1 MTFQFGTNTSAN
13 ECIHKTID
21 IADEENA
28 VTVIVKDAID
38 VMSPYIIVKNT
49 EVNLTDN
56 YAYCSETDRFYFIE
70 VEDLPGGRRGIQCTV
85 DPLMSFA
92 EGIDA
97 LEVNV
102 ERYEGEEES
111 DIYDNGVCQTARNEV
126 VIEKFGGTNEFA
138 KAADNNAR
146 TYILTVAN

>member
-1 MTFQFGTNTSAN
+1 MTFQFGTNSSAN
-13 ECIHKTID
+13 ETIHKTVSLGSD
-21 IADEENA
+21 ISC
-28 VTVIVKDAID
+28 IVKDPID
-38 VMSPYIIVKNT
+38 VISPYLIVKDT

-56 YAYCSETDRFYFIE
+56 YAKCSDTNRYYFIE

-92 EGIDA
+92 AGIDA

-102 ERYEGEEES
+102 ERYEGASES
-111 DIYDNGVCQTARNEV
+111 DIYDSGVCLTARNEV
-126 VIEKFGGTNEFA
+126 VIESFGGTNEFV
-138 KAADNNAR
+138 KASSNNDR

>member
-1 MTFQFGTNTSAN
+1 MTFQFGTNSSAN
-13 ECIHKTID
+13 ETLHKTVSLGSD
-21 IADEENA
+21 ISC
-28 VTVIVKDAID
+28 IVKDPID
-38 VMSPYIIVKNT
+38 ILSPYLIVKDT

-56 YAYCSETDRFYFIE
+56 YARCSDTNRYYFII

-92 EGIDA
+92 AGIDA

-102 ERYEGEEES
+102 ERYEGASES
-111 DIYDNGVCQTARNEV
+111 DIYDSGVCLTARNEV
-126 VIEKFGGTNEFA
+126 VIESFGGTNEFV
-138 KAADNNAR
+138 KASGNNDR

>member
-1 MTFQFGTNTSAN
+1 MTFQFGTNSSAN
-13 ECIHKTID
+13 ETLHKTVSLGSD
-21 IADEENA
+21 ISC
-28 VTVIVKDAID
+28 IVKDPID
-38 VMSPYIIVKNT
+38 ILSPYLIVKDT

-56 YAYCSETDRFYFIE
+56 YAKCSDTNRYYFIE

-92 EGIDA
+92 AGIDA

-102 ERYEGEEES
+102 ERYEGASES
-111 DIYDNGVCQTARNEV
+111 DIYDSGVCLTARNEV
-126 VIEKFGGTNEFA
+126 VIESFGGTNEFV
-138 KAADNNAR
+138 KATNNNDR

>member
-1 MTFQFGTNTSAN
+1 MTFQFGTNSSAN
-13 ECIHKTID
+13 ETLHKTVSLGSD
-21 IADEENA
+21 ISC
-28 VTVIVKDAID
+28 IVKDPID
-38 VMSPYIIVKNT
+38 ILSPYLIVKDT

-56 YAYCSETDRFYFIE
+56 YARCSDTNRYYFII

-92 EGIDA
+92 AGIDA

-102 ERYEGEEES
+102 ERYEGASES
-111 DIYDNGVCQTARNEV
+111 DIYDSGVCLTARNEV
-126 VIEKFGGTNEFA
+126 VIESFGGTNEFV
-138 KAADNNAR
+138 KASSNNDR

>member
-1 MTFQFGTNTSAN
+1 MTFQFGTNSSAN
-13 ECIHKTID
+13 ETLHKTVSLGSD
-21 IADEENA
+21 ISC
-28 VTVIVKDAID
+28 IVKDPID
-38 VMSPYIIVKNT
+38 VMSPYLIVKDT

-56 YAYCSETDRFYFIE
+56 YAKCSDTNRYYFIE

-92 EGIDA
+92 AGIDA

-102 ERYEGEEES
+102 ERYEGATES
-111 DIYDNGVCQTARNEV
+111 DIYDSGVCLIARNEV
-126 VIEKFGGTNEFA
+126 VIESFGGTNEFV
-138 KAADNNAR
+138 KASGNNDR

>member
-1 MTFQFGTNTSAN
+1 MTFQFGTNSSAN
-13 ECIHKTID
+13 ETLHKTVSLGSD
-21 IADEENA
+21 ISC
-28 VTVIVKDAID
+28 IVKDPID
-38 VMSPYIIVKNT
+38 ILSPYLIVKDT

-56 YAYCSETDRFYFIE
+56 YAKCTDTNRYYFIE

-92 EGIDA
+92 AGIDA

-102 ERYEGEEES
+102 ERYEGASES
-111 DIYDNGVCQTARNEV
+111 DIYDSGVCLIARNEV
-126 VIEKFGGTNEFA
+126 IIEKFGGTNEFV
-138 KAADNNAR
+138 KASSNNDR

>member
-1 MTFQFGTNTSAN
+1 MTFQFGTNSSAN
-13 ECIHKTID
+13 ETIHKTVSLGSD
-21 IADEENA
+21 ISC
-28 VTVIVKDAID
+28 IVKDPID
-38 VMSPYIIVKNT
+38 VMSPYLIVKDT

-56 YAYCSETDRFYFIE
+56 YAKCSDTNRYYFIE

-92 EGIDA
+92 AGIDA

-102 ERYEGEEES
+102 ERYEGATES
-111 DIYDNGVCQTARNEV
+111 DIYDSGVCLIARNEV
-126 VIEKFGGTNEFA
+126 VIEQFGGTNEFV
-138 KAADNNAR
+138 KASSNNDR

>member
-1 MTFQFGTNTSAN
+1 MTFQFGTNSSAN
-13 ECIHKTID
+13 ECLHKTVSLGSD
-21 IADEENA
+21 ISC
-28 VTVIVKDAID
+28 IVKDPID
-38 VMSPYIIVKNT
+38 VLSPYLIVKDT

-56 YAYCSETDRFYFIE
+56 YAKCSDTNRYYFIE

-92 EGIDA
+92 AGIDA

-102 ERYEGEEES
+102 ERYEGASES
-111 DIYDNGVCQTARNEV
+111 DIYDSGVCLTARNEV
-126 VIEKFGGTNEFA
+126 IIESFGGTNEFV
-138 KAADNNAR
+138 KASSNNDR

>member
-1 MTFQFGTNTSAN
+1 MTFQFGTNSSAN
-13 ECIHKTID
+13 ECIHKTISLGSD
-21 IADEENA
+21 ISCIIKGPIDILSPYL
-28 VTVIVKDAID
+28 IVKD
-38 VMSPYIIVKNT
+38 T

-56 YAYCSETDRFYFIE
+56 YAKCTDTNRYYFIE

-92 EGIDA
+92 AGIDA

-102 ERYEGEEES
+102 ERYEGASES
-111 DIYDNGVCQTARNEV
+111 DIYDSGVCLIARNEV
-126 VIEKFGGTNEFA
+126 VIESFGGTNEFV
-138 KAADNNAR
+138 KASSNNDR

>member
-1 MTFQFGTNTSAN
+1 MTFQFGTSSSAN
-13 ECIHKTID
+13 ETLHKTISLGSD
-21 IADEENA
+21 ISCIIKDPIDILSPYL
-28 VTVIVKDAID
+28 IVKD
-38 VMSPYIIVKNT
+38 T

-56 YAYCSETDRFYFIE
+56 YAKCTDTNRYYFIE

-92 EGIDA
+92 AGIDA

-102 ERYEGEEES
+102 ERYEGATES
-111 DIYDNGVCQTARNEV
+111 DIYDSGVCLTARNEV
-126 VIEKFGGTNEFA
+126 IIESFGGTNEFV
-138 KAADNNAR
+138 KASGNSDR

>member
-1 MTFQFGTNTSAN
+1 MTFQFGTNSSAN
-13 ECIHKTID
+13 ETIHKTVSLGSD
-21 IADEENA
+21 ISC
-28 VTVIVKDAID
+28 IVKDPID
-38 VMSPYIIVKNT
+38 VMSPYLIVKDT

-56 YAYCSETDRFYFIE
+56 YAKCSDTNRYYFIE

-92 EGIDA
+92 AGIDA

-102 ERYEGEEES
+102 ERYEGASES
-111 DIYDNGVCQTARNEV
+111 DIYDSGVCLTARNEV
-126 VIEKFGGTNEFA
+126 VIESFGGTNEFV
-138 KAADNNAR
+138 KASSNNDR

>member
-1 MTFQFGTNTSAN
+1 MTFQFGTNSSAN
-13 ECIHKTID
+13 ETIHKTVSLGSD
-21 IADEENA
+21 ISC
-28 VTVIVKDAID
+28 IVKDPID
-38 VMSPYIIVKNT
+38 VLSPYLIVKDT

-56 YAYCSETDRFYFIE
+56 YAKCSDTNRYYFIE

-92 EGIDA
+92 AGIDA

-102 ERYEGEEES
+102 ERYEGASES
-111 DIYDNGVCQTARNEV
+111 DIYDSGVCLIARNEV
-126 VIEKFGGTNEFA
+126 IIESFGGTNEFV
-138 KAADNNAR
+138 KASSNNDR

>member
-1 MTFQFGTNTSAN
+1 MTFQFGTNSSAN
-13 ECIHKTID
+13 ETIHKTISLGSD
-21 IADEENA
+21 ISC
-28 VTVIVKDAID
+28 IVKDPID
-38 VMSPYIIVKNT
+38 ILSPYLIVKDT

-56 YAYCSETDRFYFIE
+56 YAKCSDTNRYYFII

-92 EGIDA
+92 AGIDA

-102 ERYEGEEES
+102 ERYEGSSES
-111 DIYDNGVCQTARNEV
+111 DIYETGVCLTARNEV
-126 VIEKFGGTNEFA
+126 IIESFGGTNEFV
-138 KAADNNAR
+138 KASSNNDR